1 MEKRH
6 CFGMLYKYEL
16 LKIFKNKVAI
26 ITFLCLF
33 AYAFIQGEF
42 EVSGNISPQDL
53 EKYEEI
59 NGRAIDEELF
69 AELKELSDDAGNIK
83 DETRKGYKK
92 LYYWISEVMNYNASL
107 RNLDIEK
114 VYAEREHSIQD
125 RYESMC
131 LTPQEIN
138 FWQGKEKNLK
148 KPFIY
153 YDDTRSSGLLEG
165 TTNYMIMM
173 ALIIASSLSSIFA
186 LETHRKT
193 DPMIRTTINGGKEVY
208 FAKVLAGMS
217 YILSCVAILLI
228 TLYTYIACRCG
239 IKGMDCMV
247 QVYLPLTSL
256 DMTLNDLFLILVVLL
271 VMGTILIASFALFFS
286 NITRNSVTT
295 MTIVVGSFMGLLI
308 AAFNVPL
315 KFRFLSQFLCMFPG
329 SIVTARLVYD
339 FRLIKIGKYFMSYQ
353 IAPIMYILFSVVF
366 IACGYVFYKRYEI
379 KSN

>member
-228 TLYTYIACRCG
+228 TFYLYIACRWG
-239 IKGMDCMV
+239 ITGVDSMV
-247 QVYLPLTSL
+247 QIYNPFTPL
-256 DMTLNDLFLILVVLL
+256 DMTIKELLLILVVLL
-271 VMGTILIASFALFFS
+271 VMGSILLSSFTLFLS
-286 NITRNSVTT
+286 NITRNGVAT
-295 MTIVVGSFMGLLI
+295 MTIALVSFIGLLEM
-308 AAFNVPL
+308 ALNVPL
-315 KFRFLSQFLCMFPG
+315 KFRFLSQLLYLLPG
-329 SIVTARLVYD
+329 SMVSSSLVYD

-353 IAPIMYILFSVVF
+353 VAPIMYILFSAVF